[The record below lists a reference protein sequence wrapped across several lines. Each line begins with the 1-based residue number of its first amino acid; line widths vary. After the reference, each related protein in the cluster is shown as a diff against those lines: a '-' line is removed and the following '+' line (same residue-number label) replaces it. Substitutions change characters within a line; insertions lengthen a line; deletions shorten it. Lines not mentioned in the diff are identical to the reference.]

1 MFGVDTTLSV
11 RSVHNETIGET
22 VGSDWL
28 ETFCSDSTGL
38 SEATLSWE
46 GRSSSL
52 NELSEDA
59 LFWEAGG
66 VNSSAGK
73 SFDKLEISWKKLLFC
88 LSFWFELKISNKR
101 HINMLLF
108 ARKDRKKKPFW

>member
-1 MFGVDTTLSV
+1 MSNV
-11 RSVHNETIGET
+11 RMYINNWKWNNETIGET

-59 LFWEAGG
+59 ILRSWRSH
-66 VNSSAGK
+66 SSAGK
-73 SFDKLEISWKKLLFC
+73 SFDKLEIFLKKAVILLVI
-88 LSFWFELKISNKR
+88 LIWVKNLK
-101 HINMLLF
+101 
-108 ARKDRKKKPFW
+108 